1 MLRVAAEVAGT
12 MHTSLSVMTGSDDCR
27 LLLLMTASA
36 VLIET
41 SQACLPAPC
50 FWPLPLPFPF
60 LRYRAWADA
69 LACCG
74 GSTART
80 RKAPLGKLMLLAV
93 CVALGCMNGLV
104 LIV

>member
-12 MHTSLSVMTGSDDCR
+12 MHTSLSVMTGSDDSR

-50 FWPLPLPFPF
+50 FWPLPFPF

-93 CVALGCMNGLV
+93 CVALGCMTGLV

>member
-12 MHTSLSVMTGSDDCR
+12 MHTSLSVMTGSDDSR

-50 FWPLPLPFPF
+50 FWPLPFPF

>member
-1 MLRVAAEVAGT
+1 
-12 MHTSLSVMTGSDDCR
+12 MHTSLSVMTGSDDSR

-60 LRYRAWADA
+60 LRYRHGPMLS
-69 LACCG
+69 LAAEAAQHVP
-74 GSTART
+74 AR
-80 RKAPLGKLMLLAV
+80 PHSES
-93 CVALGCMNGLV
+93 
-104 LIV
+104 